1 MSAQTVNLRRESQ
14 AVRREQA
21 ALVFDWELREADE
34 RRPKTRADCVDG
46 PRPCPWVSCRY
57 NLFLDVLQSS
67 SLKLN
72 FPDLEPHELG
82 TSCALDVADAGGAT
96 LERVGDALNMTRERV
111 RQVEEKIF
119 KRLRDVGAINEDGE
133 AARAPRLQVDQKK
146 TDAQPRPDVAKR
158 EILVHLRRKDVVRVE
173 EPKEYGQGEAQQDG
187 EKRDEPHCEGEGGR
201 GEEAATQRDPVALR
215 GRAAP
220 EDGSAPTGK
229 GRVMAMRQRR
239 STEHGKFCYFC
250 GKAGSSVRFY
260 LEKGPYPGT
269 KAVPYGKPSI
279 VPAHSHCVP
288 DPCAATARV
297 GLEPLRVDPTSAT
310 P

>member
-1 MSAQTVNLRRESQ
+1 MPFGERESVEADTREKRRSRRKREVSAQTVDLRRESQ

-133 AARAPRLQVDQKK
+133 AARTPRLQVDLK
-146 TDAQPRPDVAKR
+146 TQPRPDVAKR

-187 EKRDEPHCEGEGGR
+187 EKRDEP
-201 GEEAATQRDPVALR
+201 
-215 GRAAP
+215 
-220 EDGSAPTGK
+220 
-229 GRVMAMRQRR
+229 AMRQRR
-239 STEHGKFCYFC
+239 STEHGSIAKEREDAEKKRKFCYFC

-288 DPCAATARV
+288 DP
-297 GLEPLRVDPTSAT
+297 
-310 P
+310 